1 MVIYIS
7 KSNINNI
14 LRVKSKSASNLMS
27 SLFIAFCLVT
37 SMNY

>member
-14 LRVKSKSASNLMS
+14 LRVKSKTASNLMS
-27 SLFIAFCLVT
+27 IALHSLLFGDLHE
-37 SMNY
+37 